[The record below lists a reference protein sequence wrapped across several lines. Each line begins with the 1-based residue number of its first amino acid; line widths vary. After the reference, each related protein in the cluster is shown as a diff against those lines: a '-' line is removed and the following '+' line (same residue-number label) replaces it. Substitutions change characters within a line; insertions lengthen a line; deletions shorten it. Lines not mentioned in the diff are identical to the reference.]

1 MGVHGL
7 KLNYN
12 NITNRPEK
20 PPPVEAITNVWSMV
34 GGKIEGSV
42 WGRFGVGLVYYRLSI
57 GYHYQSFIG
66 YNVCYTKKLPLITY
80 RSVIGSER
88 MGNPSMIYH
97 PAGKDKLIDVFQ
109 KCFRYLETH
118 NIYIYTYMGKL

>member
-42 WGRFGVGLVYYRLSI
+42 WGRFGILSVIDRLSLSIIYRLQCLL
-57 GYHYQSFIG
+57 Y
-66 YNVCYTKKLPLITY
+66 
-80 RSVIGSER
+80 
-88 MGNPSMIYH
+88 
-97 PAGKDKLIDVFQ
+97 
-109 KCFRYLETH
+109 
-118 NIYIYTYMGKL
+118 